1 MKIAVIGCGYW
12 GTHLLRNFFQ
22 SKDWELAYACDTDQK
37 HLDKVKTMYPNAKT
51 TTDYAEVMKDSSIDA
66 VAIATPV
73 NTHYEIALAALE
85 AGKHAWVEKPL
96 TDSSATA
103 RKLIEAAEKNNVQL
117 HVDHTYIYTPAVQK
131 IKDLIDNG
139 ELGDFRYFDS
149 IRVNLGLFQHDINVV
164 WDLAPHDF
172 SILHYCI
179 GKKPIAVNATGKA
192 LEKYG
197 TKEIE
202 SIAYIT
208 VHFEDNT
215 MAHFNVNWMSPVKIR
230 QIIIGG
236 SKKMLVFNDMSTDEK
251 LKIYDTGVSIQNREE
266 IYDTLIQYRTGDMH
280 SPRVENKEALKTEV
294 DHFYECI
301 KAGKA
306 TITDGTSGLY
316 VVQLLEAAEISIK
329 NNGKLVEL

>member
-12 GTHLLRNFFQ
+12 GTHLLRNFEQ
-22 SKDWELAYACDTDQK
+22 SKDWTLAYACDKDLEQ
-37 HLDKVKTMYPNAKT
+37 LQKVKELYPNVKT
-51 TTDYAEVMKDSSIDA
+51 STDIADIINDSSIDA

-73 NTHYEIALAALE
+73 QTHYEIALKSLE
-85 AGKHAWVEKPL
+85 AGKHTWVEKPL
-96 TDSSATA
+96 TNSSETGQ
-103 RKLIEAAEKNNVQL
+103 KLIDIAEKLGVLL
-117 HVDHTYIYTPAVQK
+117 HVDHTYIYTPAVKK
-131 IKDLIDNG
+131 IKELVENG

-172 SILHYCI
+172 SILQYCI

-215 MAHFNVNWMSPVKIR
+215 LAHFNVNWMSPVKIR
-230 QIIIGG
+230 QIIVGG
-236 SKKMLVFNDMSTDEK
+236 SKKMLVFNDMSSDEK
-251 LKIYDTGVSIQNREE
+251 LKIYDSGVNIENREE
-266 IYDTLIQYRTGDMH
+266 IYDTLIQYRLGDMH

-294 DHFYECI
+294 EHFLDCI
-301 KAGKA
+301 KSGTP
-306 TITDGTSGLY
+306 TITDGKSGLY
-316 VVQLLEAAEISIK
+316 VVQLLEAAETSIK
-329 NNGKLVEL
+329 NNGKLVQL